1 MVLNQ
6 ATKYGL
12 FFVGGLVVGALGA
25 VAIAKGKKFGGVKPL
40 ASSLLSAGI
49 DVKDKVL
56 AGVEGVKEDLADV
69 VAEAQVK
76 SQERREAKEAGEAAE
91 VVAPE
96 AAAEA
101 VEEVKEEKKAEKKAP
116 AKKTVRRARKAK
128 AAPKAEAAEAV
139 AA

>member
-25 VAIAKGKKFGGVKPL
+25 VAVAKGKKFGGVKPL

-76 SQERREAKEAGEAAE
+76 SQERREAKEAVEAAE
-91 VVAPE
+91 VAAPV
-96 AAAEA
+96 A
-101 VEEVKEEKKAEKKAP
+101 VEEVKEEKKEAKKAP

-128 AAPKAEAAEAV
+128 ADPKAEAAEAV

>member
-25 VAIAKGKKFGGVKPL
+25 VAVAKGKKFGGVKPL

-76 SQERREAKEAGEAAE
+76 SQERREAKEAVEAAE
-91 VVAPE
+91 VAAPV
-96 AAAEA
+96 A
-101 VEEVKEEKKAEKKAP
+101 VEEVKEEKKEAKKAP

>member
-6 ATKYGL
+6 TTKYGL

-76 SQERREAKEAGEAAE
+76 SQERREAKEVKEAAE
-91 VVAPE
+91 V
-96 AAAEA
+96 A
-101 VEEVKEEKKAEKKAP
+101 VEEVKEEKKPA
-116 AKKTVRRARKAK
+116 AKKTVRRTRKAK
-128 AAPKAEAAEAV
+128 KVEPAVEAAAV

>member
-6 ATKYGL
+6 TTKYGL

-56 AGVEGVKEDLADV
+56 AGVEGVKE
-69 VAEAQVK
+69 
-76 SQERREAKEAGEAAE
+76 
-91 VVAPE
+91 
-96 AAAEA
+96 
-101 VEEVKEEKKAEKKAP
+101 EKKPA
-116 AKKTVRRARKAK
+116 AKKTVRRTRKAK
-128 AAPKAEAAEAV
+128 KAEPAVEAV

>member
-25 VAIAKGKKFGGVKPL
+25 VAVAKGKKFGGVKPL

-76 SQERREAKEAGEAAE
+76 SQERREAKEAVEAAE
-91 VVAPE
+91 V
-96 AAAEA
+96 AASVA
-101 VEEVKEEKKAEKKAP
+101 VEEVKEEKKEAKKAP

>member
-40 ASSLLSAGI
+40 ASSLLAAGI
-49 DVKDKVL
+49 DAKDKVL

-76 SQERREAKEAGEAAE
+76 SQERREAKEAVEAAE
-91 VVAPE
+91 VAAP
-96 AAAEA
+96 AA
-101 VEEVKEEKKAEKKAP
+101 VEEVKEEKKEAKKAP
-116 AKKTVRRARKAK
+116 AKKTVRRPRKAK

>member
-25 VAIAKGKKFGGVKPL
+25 VAIAKGKKFDGVKPL

-49 DVKDKVL
+49 DAKDKVL
-56 AGVEGVKEDLADV
+56 ASVEGVREDLADV
-69 VAEAQVK
+69 IAEAQAK
-76 SQERREAKEAGEAAE
+76 SQERREAKEVE
-91 VVAPE
+91 
-96 AAAEA
+96 EA
-101 VEEVKEEKKAEKKAP
+101 VISAEEAKKPARKKATRRVRKAKKEMAEKKP
-116 AKKTVRRARKAK
+116 
-128 AAPKAEAAEAV
+128 AV

>member
-6 ATKYGL
+6 TTKYGL

-76 SQERREAKEAGEAAE
+76 SQERREAKE
-91 VVAPE
+91 
-96 AAAEA
+96 
-101 VEEVKEEKKAEKKAP
+101 VKEEKKP
-116 AKKTVRRARKAK
+116 VAKKTVRRTRKAK
-128 AAPKAEAAEAV
+128 KAEPAVEAAAV

>member
-6 ATKYGL
+6 TTKYGL

-76 SQERREAKEAGEAAE
+76 SQERREAKEVKEAAE
-91 VVAPE
+91 EV
-96 AAAEA
+96 AAEVA
-101 VEEVKEEKKAEKKAP
+101 VEEVKEEKKPA
-116 AKKTVRRARKAK
+116 AKKTVRRTRKAK
-128 AAPKAEAAEAV
+128 KAEPAVEAV

>member
-25 VAIAKGKKFGGVKPL
+25 VAVAKGKKFGGVKPL

-76 SQERREAKEAGEAAE
+76 SQERREAKEAVEAAE
-91 VVAPE
+91 VAAPE
-96 AAAEA
+96 AR
-101 VEEVKEEKKAEKKAP
+101 EEVKEEKKEAKKAP

-128 AAPKAEAAEAV
+128 AAPKAEAV

>member
-6 ATKYGL
+6 TTKYGL

-49 DVKDKVL
+49 DVKDKV
-56 AGVEGVKEDLADV
+56 ADV

-76 SQERREAKEAGEAAE
+76 SQERREAKEVKEAAE
-91 VVAPE
+91 V
-96 AAAEA
+96 A
-101 VEEVKEEKKAEKKAP
+101 VEEVKEEKKPA
-116 AKKTVRRARKAK
+116 AKKTVRRTRKAK
-128 AAPKAEAAEAV
+128 KAEPAVEAV

>member
-6 ATKYGL
+6 TTKYGL

-76 SQERREAKEAGEAAE
+76 SQERREAKEVKEAAE
-91 VVAPE
+91 EVTAEVA
-96 AAAEA
+96 
-101 VEEVKEEKKAEKKAP
+101 VDEVKEEKKPA
-116 AKKTVRRARKAK
+116 AKKTVRRTRKAK
-128 AAPKAEAAEAV
+128 KAEPAVEAAAV

>member
-25 VAIAKGKKFGGVKPL
+25 VAVAKGKKFGGVKPL

-76 SQERREAKEAGEAAE
+76 SQERREAKEAVEAAE
-91 VVAPE
+91 VAAPV
-96 AAAEA
+96 A
-101 VEEVKEEKKAEKKAP
+101 VEEVKEEKKEAKKAP
-116 AKKTVRRARKAK
+116 AKKTVRRTRKVK

>member
-6 ATKYGL
+6 TTKYGL

-40 ASSLLSAGI
+40 ASSILSAGI

-76 SQERREAKEAGEAAE
+76 SQERCEAKEVKEAAE
-91 VVAPE
+91 EV
-96 AAAEA
+96 AAEVA
-101 VEEVKEEKKAEKKAP
+101 VEEVKEEKKPAAKKA
-116 AKKTVRRARKAK
+116 VRRPRKAK
-128 AAPKAEAAEAV
+128 KAAPAAAEAV

>member
-6 ATKYGL
+6 TTKYGL

-76 SQERREAKEAGEAAE
+76 SQERREAKEVKEAKEAAE
-91 VVAPE
+91 V
-96 AAAEA
+96 A
-101 VEEVKEEKKAEKKAP
+101 VEEVKEEKKPA
-116 AKKTVRRARKAK
+116 AKKTVRRTRKAK
-128 AAPKAEAAEAV
+128 KAEPAVEAV

>member
-25 VAIAKGKKFGGVKPL
+25 VAVAKGKKFGGVKPL

-76 SQERREAKEAGEAAE
+76 SQERREAKEAVEAAE
-91 VVAPE
+91 VAAPV
-96 AAAEA
+96 A
-101 VEEVKEEKKAEKKAP
+101 VEEVKEEKKEAKKAP

-128 AAPKAEAAEAV
+128 VAPKAEAAEAV

>member
-25 VAIAKGKKFGGVKPL
+25 VAVAKGKKFGGVKPL

-76 SQERREAKEAGEAAE
+76 SQERREAKEAVEAAE
-91 VVAPE
+91 VAAPV
-96 AAAEA
+96 A
-101 VEEVKEEKKAEKKAP
+101 VEEVKEEKKEAKKAP

-128 AAPKAEAAEAV
+128 AAPKAEVAEAV

>member
-6 ATKYGL
+6 TTKYGL

-56 AGVEGVKEDLADV
+56 AGVEGVKNLA
-69 VAEAQVK
+69 
-76 SQERREAKEAGEAAE
+76 
-91 VVAPE
+91 
-96 AAAEA
+96 
-101 VEEVKEEKKAEKKAP
+101 
-116 AKKTVRRARKAK
+116 AKKTVRGTRKAK
-128 AAPKAEAAEAV
+128 KAEPAVEAV

>member
-25 VAIAKGKKFGGVKPL
+25 VAVAKGKKFGGVKPL

-76 SQERREAKEAGEAAE
+76 SQERREAKEAVEAAE
-91 VVAPE
+91 VAAPV
-96 AAAEA
+96 A
-101 VEEVKEEKKAEKKAP
+101 VEEVKEEKKEAKKAS

>member
-6 ATKYGL
+6 TTKYGL

-56 AGVEGVKEDLADV
+56 AGVEGVKEDFRYLQKV
-69 VAEAQVK
+69 MQETAQGQK
-76 SQERREAKEAGEAAE
+76 N
-91 VVAPE
+91 
-96 AAAEA
+96 
-101 VEEVKEEKKAEKKAP
+101 
-116 AKKTVRRARKAK
+116 
-128 AAPKAEAAEAV
+128 
-139 AA
+139 

>member
-6 ATKYGL
+6 TTKYGL

-40 ASSLLSAGI
+40 ASSILSAGI

-76 SQERREAKEAGEAAE
+76 SQERREAKEVKEAAE
-91 VVAPE
+91 EVAVE
-96 AAAEA
+96 VAAEPA
-101 VEEVKEEKKAEKKAP
+101 KEEVKPA
-116 AKKTVRRARKAK
+116 AKKTVRRTRKAK
-128 AAPKAEAAEAV
+128 KAAPAAEAG

>member
-25 VAIAKGKKFGGVKPL
+25 VAVAKGKKFGGVKPL

-76 SQERREAKEAGEAAE
+76 SQERREAKEAVEAAE
-91 VVAPE
+91 VAAPVA
-96 AAAEA
+96 A
-101 VEEVKEEKKAEKKAP
+101 EEVKEEKKEAKKAL

-128 AAPKAEAAEAV
+128 AAEAV

>member
-25 VAIAKGKKFGGVKPL
+25 VAVAKGKKFGGVKPL

-56 AGVEGVKEDLADV
+56 AGVDGVKEDLADV

-76 SQERREAKEAGEAAE
+76 SQERREAKEAVEAAE
-91 VVAPE
+91 VAAPV
-96 AAAEA
+96 A
-101 VEEVKEEKKAEKKAP
+101 VEEVKEEKKEAKKAP

>member
-6 ATKYGL
+6 TTKYGL

-76 SQERREAKEAGEAAE
+76 SQERREAKEAAE
-91 VVAPE
+91 V
-96 AAAEA
+96 A
-101 VEEVKEEKKAEKKAP
+101 VEEVKEEKKP
-116 AKKTVRRARKAK
+116 VAKKTVRRTRKAK
-128 AAPKAEAAEAV
+128 KAEPAVEAAAV

>member
-25 VAIAKGKKFGGVKPL
+25 VAVAKGKKFGGVKPL

-56 AGVEGVKEDLADV
+56 AGVDGVKEDLADV

-76 SQERREAKEAGEAAE
+76 SQERREAKEAVEAAE
-91 VVAPE
+91 VAAPV
-96 AAAEA
+96 A
-101 VEEVKEEKKAEKKAP
+101 VEEVKEEKKEAKKAS